1 MVSRPSYQPR
11 LGELFSGPG
20 GLALGAHR
28 AGFSHAWAVDLDPS
42 ACQTYLNNIPGAT
55 TDSVICGDVTQLD
68 LAQLSAID
76 ALAFGFPCNDFSLVG
91 EQKGLDGSF
100 GPLYQAG
107 VSVLKRHKPLV
118 FLAENVGGLLS
129 ANAGQAFIAI
139 LADLEAAGYRV
150 HAQLY
155 KCEDYGVPQRRHRVI
170 FVGFRSDLNHIFQ
183 PPAPITPHATQRR
196 SSRQALA
203 DIPPSAPNHEKTRQ
217 HSRVI
222 ERLKHIKPGQNAFT
236 ADLPEELKLQVKG
249 ATISQIY
256 RRLNPDQPSYT
267 VTGSGGGGTHL
278 YHWEENRAL
287 TSRERARLQ
296 TFPDDYIFYGTKEA
310 VRKQVGMAVP
320 PYLAEQLCRAMLVQ
334 LDEVSAR
341 TDSGI

>member
-1 MVSRPSYQPR
+1 MSSTAYKPR

-42 ACQTYLNNIPGAT
+42 ACQTYLQNIPGAT
-55 TDSVICGDVTQLD
+55 KQSVICGDVTQID
-68 LAQLSAID
+68 LEKLPAID

-100 GPLYQAG
+100 GPLYQSG
-107 VSVLKRHKPLV
+107 VKVLKHHKPLV
-118 FLAENVGGLLS
+118 FMAENVGGLMS
-129 ANAGQAFIAI
+129 ANGGQAFIAI
-139 LADLEAAGYRV
+139 LADLEAAGYKV

-155 KCEDYGVPQRRHRVI
+155 RCEDYGVPQRRHRVI
-170 FVGFRSDLNHIFQ
+170 FVGFRSDLNHIFL

-196 SSRQALA
+196 TSREALA
-203 DIPPSAPNHEKTRQ
+203 EIPLSAKNHEKTRQ
-217 HSRVI
+217 HSRVV

-236 ADLPEELKLQVKG
+236 ADMPDELRLQVKG

-278 YHWEENRAL
+278 YHWEEDRAL

-310 VRKQVGMAVP
+310 VRKQIGMAVP
-320 PYLAEQLCRAMLVQ
+320 PDFAEQLCRAVFDQ
-334 LDEVSAR
+334 LAELSAN

>member
-1 MVSRPSYQPR
+1 MVSKPAFRPR

-20 GLALGAHR
+20 GLGLGAHL
-28 AGFSHAWAVDLDPS
+28 AGFDHAWAVDLDPS

-55 TDSVICGDVTQLD
+55 KTSVICGDVTQVKLNE
-68 LAQLSAID
+68 LPPID

-91 EQKGLDGSF
+91 EQKGLEGSF
-100 GPLYQAG
+100 GPLYQSG
-107 VSVLKRHKPLV
+107 VKVLKHHKPLV
-118 FLAENVGGLLS
+118 FMAENVGGLMS
-129 ANAGQAFIAI
+129 ANGGQAFIAI
-139 LADLEAAGYRV
+139 LADLEAAGYKV

-170 FVGFRSDLNHIFQ
+170 FVGFRNDLDHIFT
-183 PPAPITPHATQRR
+183 PPAPLTPHATQRK

-203 DIPPSAPNHEKTRQ
+203 NIPSSAPNHEKTRQ
-217 HSRVI
+217 HSRVV

-236 ADLPEELKLQVKG
+236 ADMPEELKLQVKG

-256 RRLNPDQPSYT
+256 RRLNPDLPSYT

-278 YHWEENRAL
+278 YHWEEDRAL

-296 TFPDDYIFYGTKEA
+296 TFPDDYVFYGTKEA
-310 VRKQVGMAVP
+310 VRKQIGMAVP
-320 PYLAEQLCRAMLVQ
+320 PVFAEQLCRAVLDQ
-334 LDEVSAR
+334 LFEVSAK